1 MVNKLK
7 MPDVGEGV
15 AQGEILKWMV
25 KEGDQVVEG
34 QPLVEVM
41 TDKVNVEIPSP
52 EKGTILKIVTPSGS
66 TVPVGETMVV
76 IGLPGEHIEEEPK
89 FASRTENVVKP
100 QSTQKTP
107 HSAAPVS
114 ILATPATRKLAREL
128 NVDLASITS
137 SGPQGRITDKDVR
150 TAAERRRQT
159 MISISEERIPFRGLR
174 RRIAEKLLQAKQSSV
189 TVTHVDQVDVT
200 ELVVFRE
207 KTKEKASSAELRIT
221 YLPFIIKAVVI
232 GLKQFPYVNSSMDED
247 KQEIVLK
254 RNYNIGIATA
264 TSEGLVV
271 PVIRD
276 ADKKS
281 ILELARQIE
290 TLTQKARNGKL
301 ELSEIHSGTFTIT
314 NLGGVGGLFAT
325 PMLNHPE
332 VAILGVHKI
341 EKRPIVRDGGIHAR
355 DMMYLSLTFDHRVID
370 GSTAAEFTNLVIK
383 NLENPKV
390 LLEV

>member
-1 MVNKLK
+1 

-15 AQGEILKWMV
+15 AQGEILKWLV

-52 EKGTILKIVTPSGS
+52 EKGTILKIVTPGGS

-76 IGLPGEHIEEEPK
+76 IGLPGEHIEEDPK
-89 FASRTENVVKP
+89 SAPRTENVKP
-100 QSTQKTP
+100 QPTEKIPT
-107 HSAAPVS
+107 SAAPIS
-114 ILATPATRKLAREL
+114 ILATPATRNLAREL
-128 NVDLASITS
+128 NVDLASITG

-150 TAAERRRQT
+150 TATEQRLGT
-159 MISISEERIPFRGLR
+159 MIPMSEERIPFRGLR

-200 ELVVFRE
+200 ELIVFRE
-207 KTKEKASSAELRIT
+207 KTREKTSSAERIT
-221 YLPFIIKAVVI
+221 YLPFIIKAAVI

-247 KQEIVLK
+247 KQEIILK

-276 ADKKS
+276 ADNKS
-281 ILELARQIE
+281 ILELAREIE
-290 TLTQKARNGKL
+290 TLSQKARNAKL
-301 ELSEIHSGTFTIT
+301 ELSEIHGGTFTIT

-341 EKRPIVRDGGIHAR
+341 EKRPIVRDDGIHAR
-355 DMMYLSLTFDHRVID
+355 DMMYLSLTFDHRVLD